1 MNGIKENQ
9 GKFLKIE
16 TVMCQVENT
25 LDKTAV
31 RWGGGGRGTAVKT
44 AAETTHGSEEG
55 SRGLKPQREL

>member
-31 RWGGGGRGTAVKT
+31 RWGGGNSGEDSSGNHPRQRGG
-44 AAETTHGSEEG
+44 E
-55 SRGLKPQREL
+55 SRS

>member
-31 RWGGGGRGTAVKT
+31 RWGGGAGNSGEDSSGNPPRQRGG
-44 AAETTHGSEEG
+44 E
-55 SRGLKPQREL
+55 SRS

>member
-31 RWGGGGRGTAVKT
+31 RWGGGGG
-44 AAETTHGSEEG
+44 E
-55 SRGLKPQREL
+55 QR

>member
-31 RWGGGGRGTAVKT
+31 RWGGGGAGNSGEDSSRNHPRQRGG
-44 AAETTHGSEEG
+44 ESGS
-55 SRGLKPQREL
+55 